1 MSRRV
6 EEQLRDSQER
16 LRQALDAAG
25 MGTFIWRVQSDVGEP
40 DERMLAIYGVP
51 PGGELNLRVTLRN
64 LIHPEDRQAMA
75 EAIAQAIDANGTRR
89 MDLDFRV
96 VRPSGEVRW
105 INVTGNVFFEGDPPV
120 ADRMVGA
127 AMDITERK
135 RVEEALRESEE
146 RFRQFGEASS
156 DLLWIRDCE
165 SLAFEYVSPA
175 FDKLYGVPRDHV
187 LSRNSVKAWLELV
200 HPEDR
205 DEAIAGLRALR
216 RGVPCNHEYRI
227 VRPDGEV
234 RWLHNTDFPIVGR
247 QGRVVRIA
255 GIAKDVTD
263 RKRAVELQ
271 DTLLAE
277 LQHRVRNILAMI
289 RSMVRRTAASKT
301 DLDEFVRHFERRIE
315 AMARTQALLTRAPG
329 RGVDLEQILREE
341 LYAQGTGE
349 ARFTLEGPTVTLAP
363 HVAEVLT
370 LALYELAT
378 NAVKY
383 GALGERAGSIRVS
396 WACAPIDGQ
405 TWLRLTWEEKL
416 AAPIEGEP
424 RPGFGTELITRR
436 IPYELR
442 GRSEMLFNR
451 NGLKATIEFPL
462 STGESILQTDSAP
475 IRETAR

>member
-1 MSRRV
+1 MNRRM

-51 PGGELNLRVTLRN
+51 PGGELNLRVTLHK
-64 LIHPEDRQAMA
+64 LIHPDDRQAMA
-75 EAIAQAIDANGTRR
+75 DAIAQAIDVDGTRR
-89 MDLDFRV
+89 LDLDFRV

-105 INVTGNVFFEGDPPV
+105 INVTGNVFFEGDPPL

-146 RFRQFGEASS
+146 RFRQFAEASS
-156 DLLWIRDCE
+156 DLLWIRDAD

-175 FDKLYGVPRDHV
+175 FDTLYGVPRDHV
-187 LSRNSVKAWLELV
+187 LGRNSIKAWLELV
-200 HPEDR
+200 HHDDR
-205 DEAIAGLRALR
+205 DTVIAGLGALR
-216 RGVPCNHEYRI
+216 SGASLSHEYRI

-234 RWLHNTDFPIVGR
+234 RWLHNTDFPIVGMS
-247 QGRVVRIA
+247 GRVERIA
-255 GIAKDVTD
+255 GIAQDVTD

-271 DTLLAE
+271 GTLLAE
-277 LQHRVRNILAMI
+277 LQHRVRNILAMM

-301 DLDEFVRHFERRIE
+301 DLDEFVSHFERRIE

-329 RGVDLEQILREE
+329 HGVNLEHILREE
-341 LYAQGTGE
+341 FYAQGTGE
-349 ARFTLEGPTVTLAP
+349 AKFVLEGPTVTLAP
-363 HVAEVLT
+363 HAAEVLT
-370 LALYELAT
+370 LALHELAT
-378 NAVKY
+378 NSVKY
-383 GALGERAGSIRVS
+383 GALGDGAGSIRVN
-396 WACAPIDGQ
+396 WACAPVDGQ
-405 TWLRLTWEEKL
+405 KWLRLTWEEAL
-416 AAPIEGEP
+416 AAPIETQP
-424 RPGFGTELITRR
+424 RPGFGTELITKR

-451 NGLKATIEFPL
+451 NGLRATIEFPL
-462 STGESILQTDSAP
+462 SKGESILQTHSAP
-475 IRETAR
+475 VMEGAR